1 MAANPPIPTMALYGE
16 GHGFPD
22 VLHCERI
29 ADRAGMHDWRIAP
42 HRHADLHQFFLIR
55 RGAAWVT
62 VDGRGRDLALPVLLS
77 IPAWVVHG
85 FRFSAG
91 TEGHVLTVPMGELPE
106 IFGEASALAPLLARW
121 GSAPAP
127 SALDALFEAVIG
139 EQGTADALRATLMR
153 ALATQIACHGARA
166 LAGATPPPSRYERHM
181 RAFEALL
188 RENLRHRWL
197 LRDYAAA
204 LSLTPTHL
212 NRITRAQTGLS
223 AARFIEARQFRE
235 ARRLLAYTRM
245 SVAEVGYALG
255 FDDPAYFSRVF
266 RRHTGET
273 PTGYRKRMADTDL
286 PAGAGNAMGSA
297 MGTVAVGV

>member
-1 MAANPPIPTMALYGE
+1 MSAAHPIPQMALYGE
-16 GHGFPD
+16 GKRFAD

-29 ADRAGMHDWRIAP
+29 ADRAWMHEWHIAP

-62 VDGRGRDLALPVLLS
+62 VDGRGRDLALPALVS

-85 FRFSAG
+85 FRFAAG
-91 TEGHVLTVPMGELPE
+91 TEGHVMTVPTGELPE
-106 IFGEASALAPLLARW
+106 VFGEASALAPVLARW
-121 GSAPAP
+121 GAAPPAP
-127 SALDALFEAVIG
+127 GLDALFEAVIG
-139 EQGTADALRATLMR
+139 ERGAGDAMRAPLMR
-153 ALATQIACHGARA
+153 ALATQVACLAARA
-166 LAGATPPPSRYERHM
+166 LAGETPPPSRYERHM
-181 RAFEALL
+181 RAFETLL
-188 RENLRHRWL
+188 RGNLRQRWQ

-223 AARFIEARQFRE
+223 AARFIEARQFQE

-245 SVAEVGYALG
+245 NVAEVGYALG

-266 RRHTGET
+266 RRQTGET
-273 PTGYRKRMADTDL
+273 PTGYRKRLAGTDL
-286 PAGAGNAMGSA
+286 PAGAGE
-297 MGTVAVGV
+297 